1 MFVVSR
7 VSCLHFGSCRTDPD
21 DEYEQAEWYGLNIYV
36 YCNGNA
42 TTYDEALGFQL
53 LGESFESYD
62 YSIPVLLTEFGCL
75 SKTFPTKDGYKGQRN
90 FLQAKWLL
98 EEPFMRDV
106 FSGGFAFEY
115 SIEMEYAKSDSPY
128 PFQRLGGQNYGI
140 GHFAN
145 ETCNDIT
152 EPCSYV
158 PHPSFYSLKEQYDT
172 AAITSQATK
181 DTFVPDEKRL
191 SSSSCPPNYPKL
203 HEFEWAT
210 DKTANL
216 ACPKRGMDS
225 QFVCPAD
232 YKQLLI
238 QKESGLGKSGHL
250 FQLLAWVGAFVLVAV
265 GVKAIVHAIR
275 KKRSILEFPHVRN
288 TSLDGSLSDESEGL
302 LSMKDYALASGGKYQ
317 ALSSDSSSED
327 LTGHHKP

>member
-1 MFVVSR
+1 
-7 VSCLHFGSCRTDPD
+7 
-21 DEYEQAEWYGLNIYV
+21 
-36 YCNGNA
+36 
-42 TTYDEALGFQL
+42 
-53 LGESFESYD
+53 
-62 YSIPVLLTEFGCL
+62 
-75 SKTFPTKDGYKGQRN
+75 
-90 FLQAKWLL
+90 
-98 EEPFMRDV
+98 MREV

-115 SIEMEYAKSDSPY
+115 SIEMEYAKSGSPY
-128 PFQRLGGQNYGI
+128 PFEHLGGQNYGI

-158 PHPSFYSLKEQYDT
+158 PHPSFYSLKEQYNT
-172 AAITSQATK
+172 AVITSQSTK
-181 DTFVPDEKRL
+181 DTFVPDKKRL
-191 SSSSCPPNYPKL
+191 SSSSCPPKYPKL
-203 HEFEWAT
+203 HEFEWAA

-238 QKESGLGKSGHL
+238 QERSGLGKSGR
-250 FQLLAWVGAFVLVAV
+250 FEILAWVGAFILVAL
-265 GVKAIVHAIR
+265 GVKAIVHAIH
-275 KKRSILEFPHVRN
+275 KKRGILEFPHVRK

-327 LTGHHKP
+327 LVGQHEP